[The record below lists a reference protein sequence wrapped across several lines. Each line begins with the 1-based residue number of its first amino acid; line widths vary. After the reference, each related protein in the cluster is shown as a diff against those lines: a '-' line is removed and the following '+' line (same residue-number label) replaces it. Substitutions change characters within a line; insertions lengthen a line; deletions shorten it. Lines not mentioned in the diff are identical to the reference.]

1 MKNQLFVVFLRDR
14 YSVNASNEQ
23 GSLFIEKKS
32 TQVTTL
38 NQKKRNILQKFKK
51 KLLNIHILKPLLE
64 NMKQLLLMTENILK
78 KTLNSM
84 YNIKQLT
91 PKQVNY
97 TMAKEIIKK
106 PSCPL
111 DKKQI

>member
-1 MKNQLFVVFLRDR
+1 
-14 YSVNASNEQ
+14 
-23 GSLFIEKKS
+23 
-32 TQVTTL
+32 
-38 NQKKRNILQKFKK
+38 
-51 KLLNIHILKPLLE
+51 
-64 NMKQLLLMTENILK
+64 MKQLLLMTENILK